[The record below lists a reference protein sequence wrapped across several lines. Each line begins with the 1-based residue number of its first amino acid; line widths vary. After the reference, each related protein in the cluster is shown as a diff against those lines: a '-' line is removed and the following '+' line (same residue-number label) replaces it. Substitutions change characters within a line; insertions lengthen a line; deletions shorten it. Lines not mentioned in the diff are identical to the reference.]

1 MPERA
6 STPTSAVAKL
16 ISIEAPLGHQHK
28 RGDMAKSKTPAENS
42 KKAPRG
48 KPFQPGKTGNPG
60 GRPKLPEDVKHVRE
74 LARQYTP
81 QAVQALVD
89 TLKDGGW
96 SAKVAAANVLLDRGW
111 GKAEQPIVGDE
122 GGPVRHSVRIIF
134 E

>member
-1 MPERA
+1 VPA
-6 STPTSAVAKL
+6 S
-16 ISIEAPLGHQHK
+16 
-28 RGDMAKSKTPAENS
+28 AENR
-42 KKAPRG
+42 KKPRG
-48 KPFQPGKTGNPG
+48 KPFAKGNKANPG

-74 LARQYTP
+74 LAREYT
-81 QAVQALVD
+81 QEAVKALVE
-89 TLKDGGW
+89 TIKDGGW